1 MMRFPQCHVSHQQ
14 ATSTKGLDENTMNK
28 QRTTRKRLVRS
39 VTALGAIALVAGSL
53 TAGLAGVA
61 SAAGNPP
68 WEPVANPPEAGGLLF
83 FNSAGQQI
91 TGGSVS
97 TSPL

>member
-1 MMRFPQCHVSHQQ
+1 
-14 ATSTKGLDENTMNK
+14 MNK

-39 VTALGAIALVAGSL
+39 VTAMGALALVAGSL

-83 FNSAGQQI
+83 FNAAGQQI
-91 TGGSVS
+91 TGEIGQHVAAGGVRRRHRRAQRQ
-97 TSPL
+97 